1 MHLFSIVKKSKFRG
15 LGLAEWVTVSMR
27 FYFSFLSEAENMRA
41 GTAFLPTQSTPL
53 ECGAGQSRCAT
64 HTLGG

>member
-1 MHLFSIVKKSKFRG
+1 
-15 LGLAEWVTVSMR
+15 
-27 FYFSFLSEAENMRA
+27 MRA

-64 HTLGG
+64 NTVERQNEDVTNSVFLYRKAGDAV